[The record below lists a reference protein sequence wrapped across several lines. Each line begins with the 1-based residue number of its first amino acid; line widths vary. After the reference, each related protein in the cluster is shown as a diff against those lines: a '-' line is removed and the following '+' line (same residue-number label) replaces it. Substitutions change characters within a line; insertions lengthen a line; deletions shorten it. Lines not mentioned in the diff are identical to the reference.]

1 MDFAADWPAFALP
14 DPVALWWLLGAALA
28 GGLAR
33 GFSGFGAAL
42 IFVPLAS
49 VALGPRAAAPL
60 MLLVEV
66 LAILVL
72 TPAAW
77 KLADRPQVGVL
88 ALGAAVGTPLG
99 AAILLR
105 ADPLAL
111 RWGVTAAVLG
121 LLALL
126 ISGWR
131 FRGRPTVPATIG
143 VGLVAGLLGGVAMVS
158 GPPVMA
164 YLLGQPGNARSV
176 RASFGLFLA
185 AGGILAGL
193 TYVATGLLTT
203 ALAAPFLV
211 VLPVYGLGIW
221 LGTRIFGLASERS
234 FRLGCYA
241 MIALAALLGLPL
253 WDGILR

>member
-1 MDFAADWPAFALP
+1 MQMMMAMPQGMPQGAALG
-14 DPVALWWLLGAALA
+14 WLLGAALA

-49 VALGPRAAAPL
+49 VALGPQGAAPL
-60 MLLVEV
+60 MLVLEV
-66 LAILVL
+66 LAILIL

-77 KLADRPQVGVL
+77 RLANRPQVGLL
-88 ALGAAVGTPLG
+88 ALGALVGTPVG
-99 AAILLR
+99 AVILLR

-111 RWGVTAAVLG
+111 RWGVVAVVLG
-121 LLALL
+121 LLGLL
-126 ISGWR
+126 VSGWR
-131 FRGRPTVPATIG
+131 FRGRPGLPATLG
-143 VGLVAGLLGGVAMVS
+143 VGLVAGLLGGIAMVS

-164 YLLGQPGNARSV
+164 YLLGQKGDARST
-176 RASFGLFLA
+176 RASFGLFIA
-185 AGGILAGL
+185 AGGVLAGISYALAGL
-193 TYVATGLLTT
+193 LTP

-211 VLPVYGLGIW
+211 AAPVYGTGIW
-221 LGTRIFGLASERS
+221 LGTRMFGLASEGV

-241 MIALAALLGLPL
+241 MIGLAALLSLPL